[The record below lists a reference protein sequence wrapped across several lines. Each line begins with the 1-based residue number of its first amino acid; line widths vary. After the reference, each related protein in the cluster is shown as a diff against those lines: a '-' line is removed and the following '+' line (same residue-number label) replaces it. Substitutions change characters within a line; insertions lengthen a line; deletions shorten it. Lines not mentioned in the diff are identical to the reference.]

1 MRVINKEKFIKDVV
15 ERATERRYTDGQLY
29 TVRKIAETTKEVR
42 YNPEK
47 NEALTLQGIN
57 VYTVTYDVFME
68 LVQESFYE
76 IDEKEFNADTMIKE
90 LDAKDKRIDK
100 K

>member
-1 MRVINKEKFIKDVV
+1 MRVIDKEKFIKNVV
-15 ERATERRYTDGQLY
+15 ERATERGYTEGQLY
-29 TVRKIAETTKEVR
+29 TVRKIAETTKETR

-47 NEALTLQGIN
+47 NQCLTLQGIN

-76 IDEKEFNADTMIKE
+76 IDDKQFNTDTMIKE
-90 LDAKDKRIDK
+90 LDSKDKRIDK
-100 K
+100 R